1 MLHKV
6 LGQDIL
12 NGLFQENVVI
22 DKYNNAKKDA
32 NGDKVQISP
41 DTISF
46 RRPKTLIKEQPLKSN
61 SLPLNSLSHT
71 FFETSKIILSYQ
83 IVKDARWITYT
94 FNIFPNKKELNEYTG
109 KEVNFVAGNY
119 KILSDESAPE
129 VDYQYQNDNNNEFY
143 IKGVFDKSSK
153 TLKTLNIYR
162 KTTEDWENF
171 KVEVQKTDN
180 IYLGLFTQMPTNP
193 YTGEGFVE
201 PSVNK
206 YLFNADSGE
215 WPENSEEK
223 ILCKE
228 YIRININRSSAFQ
241 KSKRILHSSLNE
253 GIPEISNQEII
264 VFPEARGMDRYFI
277 NDQEI
282 DPTQSEFEVE
292 EKGWGKIVGFG
303 LFYYDIGEEPEDS
316 DIIGNVPF
324 LWGTISDGTTANNE
338 FVNVDANTV
347 PIIRVNGL
355 RITME

>member
-129 VDYQYQNDNNNEFY
+129 VDY
-143 IKGVFDKSSK
+143 
-153 TLKTLNIYR
+153 
-162 KTTEDWENF
+162 
-171 KVEVQKTDN
+171 
-180 IYLGLFTQMPTNP
+180 
-193 YTGEGFVE
+193 
-201 PSVNK
+201 
-206 YLFNADSGE
+206 
-215 WPENSEEK
+215 
-223 ILCKE
+223 
-228 YIRININRSSAFQ
+228 
-241 KSKRILHSSLNE
+241 
-253 GIPEISNQEII
+253 
-264 VFPEARGMDRYFI
+264 
-277 NDQEI
+277 
-282 DPTQSEFEVE
+282 
-292 EKGWGKIVGFG
+292 
-303 LFYYDIGEEPEDS
+303 
-316 DIIGNVPF
+316 
-324 LWGTISDGTTANNE
+324 
-338 FVNVDANTV
+338 
-347 PIIRVNGL
+347 
-355 RITME
+355 